1 VGFAAE
7 PCQGFEVSSVA
18 WFLQTALALLAFG
31 SRPEST
37 PERLHRRAM
46 HCLEVLERE
55 ACAVENFEQL
65 LDERD
70 APRELVGDAL
80 QRLLRIYARRGDDAQ
95 VRVLL
100 RRYWDV
106 GMKRRS
112 LVHVPYSVRYFP
124 AEIDVLMSAH
134 LDPLTQAPVWN
145 GIAFDVREFALT
157 CDPTRREALIEAQR
171 RRVAAERA
179 AAEQRSVDE
188 VLAERRAQAEA
199 QRAAYERRAS
209 ERPKFADPIFAEGT
223 CAVARALGA
232 RDLRSWKTIS
242 GGFHHADPTR
252 SVAAFTIPNLARA
265 LAEAVDTGRL
275 VPRGRDHWRV
285 PGMTY
290 AGAPVDVVQLDR
302 DELMLATAEMA
313 EAALLARRQNRPRLG
328 RALVGLIEGVP
339 RDADALLV
347 LTSEAAVGLGMQGL
361 RESTKNVLQA
371 LLPRPKGVQIALQV
385 EDQIAIFTRVPLDK
399 GAQGRVLLDLARAA
413 LAQRGRKDPQLEAW
427 LRNLDLAQAN
437 DRRALLATYWVTAA
451 QVRDA
456 FGG

>member
-1 VGFAAE
+1 
-7 PCQGFEVSSVA
+7 
-18 WFLQTALALLAFG
+18 
-31 SRPEST
+31 
-37 PERLHRRAM
+37 
-46 HCLEVLERE
+46 
-55 ACAVENFEQL
+55 
-65 LDERD
+65 
-70 APRELVGDAL
+70 
-80 QRLLRIYARRGDDAQ
+80 
-95 VRVLL
+95 
-100 RRYWDV
+100 
-106 GMKRRS
+106 
-112 LVHVPYSVRYFP
+112 
-124 AEIDVLMSAH
+124 
-134 LDPLTQAPVWN
+134 
-145 GIAFDVREFALT
+145 
-157 CDPTRREALIEAQR
+157 
-171 RRVAAERA
+171 
-179 AAEQRSVDE
+179 
-188 VLAERRAQAEA
+188 
-199 QRAAYERRAS
+199 
-209 ERPKFADPIFAEGT
+209 
-223 CAVARALGA
+223 
-232 RDLRSWKTIS
+232 
-242 GGFHHADPTR
+242 
-252 SVAAFTIPNLARA
+252 
-265 LAEAVDTGRL
+265 L

-456 FGG
+456 

>member
-1 VGFAAE
+1 VGTRPSTSTRPPLRRSARSKPQPCPSRRSCRPGFRDLRPPPPAELRRRGVAPLDAGGVSSVGFAAE

-145 GIAFDVREFALT
+145 GI
-157 CDPTRREALIEAQR
+157 
-171 RRVAAERA
+171 
-179 AAEQRSVDE
+179 
-188 VLAERRAQAEA
+188 
-199 QRAAYERRAS
+199 
-209 ERPKFADPIFAEGT
+209 
-223 CAVARALGA
+223 
-232 RDLRSWKTIS
+232 
-242 GGFHHADPTR
+242 
-252 SVAAFTIPNLARA
+252 
-265 LAEAVDTGRL
+265 
-275 VPRGRDHWRV
+275 
-285 PGMTY
+285 
-290 AGAPVDVVQLDR
+290 
-302 DELMLATAEMA
+302 
-313 EAALLARRQNRPRLG
+313 
-328 RALVGLIEGVP
+328 
-339 RDADALLV
+339 
-347 LTSEAAVGLGMQGL
+347 
-361 RESTKNVLQA
+361 
-371 LLPRPKGVQIALQV
+371 
-385 EDQIAIFTRVPLDK
+385 
-399 GAQGRVLLDLARAA
+399 
-413 LAQRGRKDPQLEAW
+413 
-427 LRNLDLAQAN
+427 
-437 DRRALLATYWVTAA
+437 
-451 QVRDA
+451 
-456 FGG
+456 